1 MTQKDEELNDS
12 DTESLELTSKSD
24 SPEESAA
31 KTKSKSGTPKKKGK
45 KKLLNGNPDF
55 WIQDRIDRK
64 FMIKLQKGYNI
75 E

>member
-1 MTQKDEELNDS
+1 MKGIPADEQV
-12 DTESLELTSKSD
+12 
-24 SPEESAA
+24 
-31 KTKSKSGTPKKKGK
+31 
-45 KKLLNGNPDF
+45 LLNGNPDF